1 MEKYARVLVIIFF
14 LCVAN
19 LGLNIYIISKINKLT
34 ITNNQASIST
44 PLPTTSAKPQ
54 ASSEP
59 KNSDLGQIKADVT
72 LIKAELRALREL
84 LGTSKSFEELSKL
97 ILGIE
102 SNP

>member
-19 LGLNIYIISKINKLT
+19 LGLNIYVIANLNKPTATKESVSL
-34 ITNNQASIST
+34 ST
-44 PLPTTSAKPQ
+44 PSPTSSTKPQ
-54 ASSEP
+54 ASNEP

-84 LGTSKSFEELSKL
+84 LGTTRTFEELSKL

>member
-19 LGLNIYIISKINKLT
+19 LGLNIYIISNLEKST
-34 ITNNQASIST
+34 ATNELVSFST
-44 PLPTTSAKPQ
+44 PLPTSSTKPQ
-54 ASSEP
+54 ASNEP
-59 KNSDLGQIKADVT
+59 KSTDLSQIKADVT
-72 LIKAELRALREL
+72 LIKAEVRALREL
-84 LGTSKSFEELSKL
+84 LGTTRTFEELSKL